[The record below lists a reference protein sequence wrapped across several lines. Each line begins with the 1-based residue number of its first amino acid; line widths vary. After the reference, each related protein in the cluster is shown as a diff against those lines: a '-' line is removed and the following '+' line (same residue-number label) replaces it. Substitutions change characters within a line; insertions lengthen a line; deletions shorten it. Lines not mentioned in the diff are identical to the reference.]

1 MKHIRFSIVMPM
13 YNVEKYVAQA
23 IKSIL
28 NQTYP
33 AYELIVVDDCATDQS
48 AAIVEQTFKEYEEN
62 HFPGNATVSCKLI
75 KQPENRGV
83 SEARN
88 RGLDEASGDYILF
101 LDPDDFVEK
110 NLLEV
115 LATQIEKSGRVEVEP
130 DEKSGSAVATPDEN
144 EGRAEVAAPDI
155 LVYALSEEYY
165 DTEEQLEPSYVKIH
179 RLDSTNVDTTKSKQ
193 YIGVDNI
200 IDCDEPEKIY
210 EIVKDLERETM
221 YGYPWNKAYNLKF
234 LKESCVRFK
243 KITHVE
249 DILFNIQIF
258 MNAKHVVILPNVLYH
273 YRNSGQVR
281 LTSKYLPEYFQL
293 QKRRFQAF
301 IDQQRSWNSLDDRAL
316 EIEANAYFRSFISMM
331 QRELAHYESE
341 NESIAAVG
349 GTPKSAAAIREAILE
364 KSRVEMNTDL
374 FRILHK
380 HVGGGKVVKLL
391 YKPLAA
397 GKLEHTYLRVRMIHY
412 VRNNFSG
419 LFMKLKQNR

>member
-1 MKHIRFSIVMPM
+1 MKPIRFSIVMPM

-48 AAIVEQTFKEYEEN
+48 VAIVEQTFKEYEEN
-62 HFPGNATVSCKLI
+62 HFPGNATVSCKLL

-115 LATQIEKSGRVEVEP
+115 LAAQIEKSGRVEVEL
-130 DEKSGSAVATPDEN
+130 
-144 EGRAEVAAPDI
+144 PDI

-193 YIGVDNI
+193 HIGVDNI

-380 HVGGGKVVKLL
+380 HVGGGKGAKLL

>member
-1 MKHIRFSIVMPM
+1 MKPIRFSIVMPM

-62 HFPGNATVSCKLI
+62 HFPGNATVSCKLL

-115 LATQIEKSGRVEVEP
+115 LAAQIEKSGRVEVEP
-130 DEKSGSAVATPDEN
+130 GEKSGSVA
-144 EGRAEVAAPDI
+144 VAAPDI

-193 YIGVDNI
+193 HIGVDNI

-258 MNAKHVVILPNVLYH
+258 MNAKYVVILPNVLYH

-331 QRELAHYESE
+331 QRELAHFESE

-364 KSRVEMNTDL
+364 KSRAEMNTDL

-380 HVGGGKVVKLL
+380 HVGGGKVAKLL

>member
-1 MKHIRFSIVMPM
+1 MRQIRFSIVMPM
-13 YNVEKYVAQA
+13 YNVEKYVGKA
-23 IKSIL
+23 IQTIL

-33 AYELIVVDDCATDQS
+33 AYELIVVDDCATDAS
-48 AAIVEQTFKEYEEN
+48 ATIVEEAFEAYRNQEI
-62 HFPGNATVSCKLI
+62 PGNATVSCKLVR
-75 KQPENRGV
+75 QPENQGV

-88 RGLDEASGDYILF
+88 RGLMDATGDYILF

-115 LATQIEKSGRVEVEP
+115 LAEKTRIYTEANK
-130 DEKSGSAVATPDEN
+130 KSTEL
-144 EGRAEVAAPDI
+144 RPDI

-165 DTEEQLEPSYVKIH
+165 DSQEQVEPGYTKIH
-179 RLDSTNVDTTKSKQ
+179 RLDKTNVDVSKSNL
-193 YIGVDNI
+193 YIASDNVMN
-200 IDCDEPEKIY
+200 CDSPKKIH

-234 LKESCVRFK
+234 LKESCVHFK

-258 MNAKHVVILPNVLYH
+258 MEAKHVVVLPNVLYH
-273 YRNSGQVR
+273 YRNSGQAR
-281 LTSKYLPEYFQL
+281 LTSKYLPEYFDL

-331 QRELAHYESE
+331 QREIDHLETE
-341 NESIAAVG
+341 NESIKAVG
-349 GTPKSAAAIREAILE
+349 GTVKSDAAIRKAVLE
-364 KSRVEMNTDL
+364 KARKEMDTDL

-380 HVGGGKVVKLL
+380 HVGGGKVARIL
-391 YKPLAA
+391 YKPLAS
-397 GKLEHTYLRVRMIHY
+397 GKLELTYRRTRLIHY
-412 VRNNFSG
+412 VRHHFSG

>member
-62 HFPGNATVSCKLI
+62 HFPGNATVSCKLL

-115 LATQIEKSGRVEVEP
+115 LATQIEKSG
-130 DEKSGSAVATPDEN
+130 STAVAP
-144 EGRAEVAAPDI
+144 PDI

-193 YIGVDNI
+193 HIGVDNI

-380 HVGGGKVVKLL
+380 HVGGGKVAKLL

>member
-1 MKHIRFSIVMPM
+1 MKPIRFSIVMPM

-62 HFPGNATVSCKLI
+62 HFLGNATVSCKLL

-115 LATQIEKSGRVEVEP
+115 LATQIEKSGR
-130 DEKSGSAVATPDEN
+130 
-144 EGRAEVAAPDI
+144 AEVAAPDI

-193 YIGVDNI
+193 HIGVDNI

-273 YRNSGQVR
+273 YRNSGQVC

-331 QRELAHYESE
+331 QRELAHFESE

-380 HVGGGKVVKLL
+380 HVGGGKVAKFL

-397 GKLEHTYLRVRMIHY
+397 GKLEHTYLRVHMIHY

>member
-1 MKHIRFSIVMPM
+1 MKPIRFSIVMPM

-48 AAIVEQTFKEYEEN
+48 VAIVEQTFKEYEEN
-62 HFPGNATVSCKLI
+62 HFPGNATVSCKLL

-115 LATQIEKSGRVEVEP
+115 LAAQIEKSGRVEVEL
-130 DEKSGSAVATPDEN
+130 
-144 EGRAEVAAPDI
+144 PDI

-193 YIGVDNI
+193 HIGVDNI

-380 HVGGGKVVKLL
+380 HVGGGKVAKLL

>member
-1 MKHIRFSIVMPM
+1 MKTIRFSIVMPM

-62 HFPGNATVSCKLI
+62 HFPGNATVSCKLR

-115 LATQIEKSGRVEVEP
+115 LAAQIERSGR
-130 DEKSGSAVATPDEN
+130 AA
-144 EGRAEVAAPDI
+144 VAAPDI

-380 HVGGGKVVKLL
+380 HVGGGKVAKLL
-391 YKPLAA
+391 YRPLAA

>member
-62 HFPGNATVSCKLI
+62 HFPGNATVSCKLL

-101 LDPDDFVEK
+101 LGPDDFVEK
-110 NLLEV
+110 NILEV
-115 LATQIEKSGRVEVEP
+115 LATQIEKSG
-130 DEKSGSAVATPDEN
+130 SAA
-144 EGRAEVAAPDI
+144 VAAPDI

-193 YIGVDNI
+193 HIGVDNI

-380 HVGGGKVVKLL
+380 HVGGGKVAKLL

>member
-1 MKHIRFSIVMPM
+1 MKTIRFSIVMPM

-62 HFPGNATVSCKLI
+62 HFPGNATVSCKLL

-130 DEKSGSAVATPDEN
+130 
-144 EGRAEVAAPDI
+144 PDI

-179 RLDSTNVDTTKSKQ
+179 RLDSTNVDITKSKQ
-193 YIGVDNI
+193 HIGVDNI

-331 QRELAHYESE
+331 QRELAHFESE

-380 HVGGGKVVKLL
+380 HVGGGKVAKLL